1 MRGRRAQALES
12 WESLFRAQVAVFRR
26 LRDDFRG
33 AEITLGEYDVL
44 YNLTLFD
51 GQRLR
56 LHELNE
62 HIVLT
67 QPSLSRLVER
77 MEKQGLV
84 RRERDPDDRRGTI
97 VIITDYGIE
106 VQRRVGH
113 DHADSI
119 ARYMGSGMTV
129 AELRTLRDLCEKL
142 RAAQRDITD

>member
-1 MRGRRAQALES
+1 MRGRRAQALQS

-67 QPSLSRLVER
+67 QPSLSRLIER

-84 RRERDPDDRRGTI
+84 RRERDPEDRRGTI
-97 VIITDYGIE
+97 VVMTDYGLE

-113 DHADSI
+113 EHADSI
-119 ARYMGSGMTV
+119 ARYVGVGLTA
-129 AELRTLRDLCEKL
+129 AELRTLGELCEKL
-142 RAAQRDITD
+142 RAAQRDIAD

>member
-1 MRGRRAQALES
+1 MRGRRSQALES

-33 AEITLGEYDVL
+33 AELTLSEYDVL

-51 GQRLR
+51 GHRLR

-67 QPSLSRLVER
+67 QPSLSRLIER
-77 MEKQGLV
+77 MEKRGLV
-84 RRERDPDDRRGTI
+84 RRKRDPEDRRGTI
-97 VIITDYGIE
+97 VIMTDYGLE

-119 ARYMGSGMTV
+119 ARYVGGGLTV